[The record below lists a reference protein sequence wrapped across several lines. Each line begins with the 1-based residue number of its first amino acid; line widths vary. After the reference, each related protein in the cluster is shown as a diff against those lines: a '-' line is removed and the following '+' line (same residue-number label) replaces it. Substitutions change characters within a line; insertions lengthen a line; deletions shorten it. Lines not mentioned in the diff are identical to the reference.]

1 MKKTN
6 KELALTPKSRLT
18 GQMGVFAIAI
28 IFIVAGILRGEL
40 YVVFARAVN
49 ICLECMGLG

>member
-1 MKKTN
+1 MKKVN
-6 KELALTPKSRLT
+6 KDLTLTAKSRLT
-18 GQMGVFAIAI
+18 SQMGVFAIAI

-40 YVVFARAVN
+40 YVVFTRAVN

>member
-1 MKKTN
+1 MEKAK
-6 KELALTPKSRLT
+6 KELALSSKSRLT
-18 GQMGVFAIAI
+18 SQAGIFAIAI

-40 YVVFARAVN
+40 YVVFTRAVN